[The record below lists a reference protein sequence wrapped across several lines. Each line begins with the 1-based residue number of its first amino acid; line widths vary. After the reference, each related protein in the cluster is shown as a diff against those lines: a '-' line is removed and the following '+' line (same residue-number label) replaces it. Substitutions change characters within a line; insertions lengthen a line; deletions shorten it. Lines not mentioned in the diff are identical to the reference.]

1 MEARPEVQ
9 SVLQRLVNQDL
20 AKKVARLSSA

>member
-9 SVLQRLVNQDL
+9 SALQRLVNQDL